1 MNKKIIILGA
11 GLSGLLIAYRLQNR
25 GFDIEIIEARN
36 RIGGR
41 IHTQKLGAANIEM
54 GATWFNEVHKN
65 FKALLLEFNVDFFEQ
80 FMKGTSYFEPF
91 SASQAQEIEIPEN
104 NSSFRVVGGTSQ
116 IIEKIQNELK
126 EAKIHLDEQVT
137 ALDFTNEIIKITTH
151 KQSFSADFVISTI
164 PQALFVSKI
173 NVTPNLPKQLIAIA
187 QNTHTWM
194 QDSIKVAIIY
204 QTAFWR
210 NQAISGT
217 FFSNVGPI
225 TEFYDHSTF
234 NLDGFALCG
243 FINSGMSLY
252 EKEERKLKVLLQ
264 LEKVF
269 GKQALNFIYYQETI
283 WSDEEFTKNKNQ
295 DGFIFPHQNNGHSI
309 FRESYFENRLF
320 LSGTETASHYPG
332 YMEGAVSSAN
342 YVANA
347 ILRL

>member
-1 MNKKIIILGA
+1 MILGA
-11 GLSGLLIAYRLQNR
+11 GLSGLLTAYRLQNK
-25 GFDIEIIEARN
+25 GFDIVIIEARN

-41 IHTQKLGAANIEM
+41 IYTLKSGEANIEM
-54 GATWFNEVHKN
+54 GATWFNEIHKN
-65 FKALLLEFNVDFFEQ
+65 FKALLREFEVDFFEQ

-91 SASQAQEIEIPEN
+91 SASQAQAIEIPEN
-104 NSSFRVVGGTSQ
+104 NSSYRVVGGTSK

-126 EAKIHLDEQVT
+126 EVKIHFDEKVT
-137 ALDFTNEIIKITTH
+137 ALDFTYEKIKITTN
-151 KQSFSADFVISTI
+151 KQTFSADFVISTI
-164 PQALFVSKI
+164 PQSLFVSKI
-173 NVTPNLPKQLIAIA
+173 NFTPNLPKQLKDVA
-187 QNTHTWM
+187 QTTHTWM
-194 QDSIKVAIIY
+194 QDSIKVALIY

-234 NLDGFALCG
+234 HLDGFALCG

-252 EKEERKLKVLLQ
+252 EKEERKHKVLIQ

-269 GKQALNFIYYQETI
+269 GTQALNFIDYQETI

-295 DGFIFPHQNNGHSI
+295 DGFIFPHQNNGHAV
-309 FRESYFENRLF
+309 FRISYYENRLF
-320 LSGTETASHYPG
+320 ISGTETASQFAG
-332 YMEGAVSSAN
+332 YMEGAVTSAN

-347 ILRL
+347 ILRN